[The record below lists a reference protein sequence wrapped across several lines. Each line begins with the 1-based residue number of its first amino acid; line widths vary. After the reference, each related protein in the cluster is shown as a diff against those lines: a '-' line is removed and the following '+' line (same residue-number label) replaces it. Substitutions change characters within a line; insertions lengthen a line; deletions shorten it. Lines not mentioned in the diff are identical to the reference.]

1 VSALPRNEE
10 KKLRMVFKKMLQKL
24 GVGGPSVDT
33 VLADP
38 RCLPGGS
45 LSGEVRIVGG
55 EGDAEIEH
63 IALSLVTRV
72 ERGDSG
78 QGMVEFHRVVVSG
91 PTKLPAKQDRTIP
104 FTIPVPWEAPVTE
117 VGGQRLPRMELGLRT
132 EVSIA
137 KAVDKGDLDPVYV
150 TPLESQDAVLD
161 AFGQLGFHFKSA
173 DLEAGR
179 IYGIRQELPFYQ
191 EIEFYPPSQF
201 AGRINEVELTMVAAP
216 GGLTVVLEADKRGGM
231 FGGGGGD
238 FIGRFEASHREAVDM
253 DWPRMF
259 GEWLD
264 SVASRR
270 GSMMQGFG
278 DQHGHHGQHGHR
290 GRRGHGGGMGGMVAA
305 GAAGVLGGMMIGEM
319 LDGDDGGDGGG
330 EEE

>member
-1 VSALPRNEE
+1 
-10 KKLRMVFKKMLQKL
+10 MVFKKMLQKL

-38 RCLPGGS
+38 RCMPGDS
-45 LSGEVRIVGG
+45 LSGEVRLLGG
-55 EGDAEIEH
+55 DGDAEIEH

-78 QGMVEFHRVVVSG
+78 QGMVEFHRVVVAG
-91 PTKLPAKQDRTIP
+91 PTRLAAKQERTIP
-104 FTIPVPWEAPVTE
+104 FTIPVPWEVPVTE

-150 TPLESQDAVLD
+150 VPLESQDAVLEG
-161 AFGQLGFHFKSA
+161 FGQLGFHFKSA

-179 IYGIRQELPFYQ
+179 IYGIRQELPFFQ

-216 GGLTVVLEADKRGGM
+216 GGLTVVLEADKRSGM

-253 DWPRMF
+253 DWARIF

-270 GSMMQGFG
+270 GNMMQGYDG
-278 DQHGHHGQHGHR
+278 HHGHHGDGYHGHH
-290 GRRGHGGGMGGMVAA
+290 GGHRGGGMGGIVAGA
-305 GAAGVLGGMMIGEM
+305 AAGVLGGMMIGEM
-319 LDGDDGGDGGG
+319 FDGGDDEGGG
-330 EEE
+330 EEEG

>member
-1 VSALPRNEE
+1 
-10 KKLRMVFKKMLQKL
+10 MVFKKMLQKL

-38 RCLPGGS
+38 RCQPGGT
-45 LSGEVRIVGG
+45 LTGEVRIVGG
-55 EGDAEIEH
+55 DGVAEIEH

-72 ERGDSG
+72 ERGERS
-78 QGMVEFHRVVVSG
+78 QGMVDFHRVVVAG
-91 PTKLPAKQDRTIP
+91 PTKLAAKEERTIP

-150 TPLESQDAVLD
+150 APLESQDAVLE

-201 AGRINEVELTMVAAP
+201 AGRINEVELTTVAAP
-216 GGLTVVLEADKRGGM
+216 TGLVVILEADKRGA
-231 FGGGGGD
+231 FGGGGD
-238 FIGRFEASHREAVDM
+238 FIGRFEATHNEALDM
-253 DWPRMF
+253 DWPRIF

-264 SVASRR
+264 RVSSRR
-270 GSMMQGFG
+270 GNMMHGNP
-278 DQHGHHGQHGHR
+278 HGHHGHHGHR
-290 GRRGHGGGMGGMVAA
+290 GGGMGGIVAGA
-305 GAAGVLGGMMIGEM
+305 AAGVLGGMMLGEM
-319 LDGDDGGDGGG
+319 LDGDEGGDEGGG
-330 EEE
+330 EEEA

>member
-1 VSALPRNEE
+1 
-10 KKLRMVFKKMLQKL
+10 MVFKKMLQKL

-33 VLADP
+33 VLSDP
-38 RCLPGGS
+38 RCLPGGT
-45 LSGEVRIVGG
+45 LAGEVRITGG

-72 ERGDSG
+72 ERGERG

-91 PTKLPAKQDRTIP
+91 PTKLTAKQDRTIP
-104 FTIPVPWEAPVTE
+104 FSIPVPWEVPVTE

-150 TPLESQDAVLD
+150 TPLESQDAVLE

-179 IYGIRQELPFYQ
+179 IYGIRQELPFFQ

-201 AGRINEVELTMVAAP
+201 AGRINEVELTMVASPA
-216 GGLTVVLEADKRGGM
+216 GLVVVLEADKRGGM
-231 FGGGGGD
+231 FSGGGGD
-238 FIGRFEASHREAVDM
+238 FIGRFEASHQEAPEM
-253 DWPRMF
+253 DWARIF

-264 SVASRR
+264 RVSSRR
-270 GSMMQGFG
+270 SSMMHGG
-278 DQHGHHGQHGHR
+278 GYGGHGHHGGGHHGGHR
-290 GRRGHGGGMGGMVAA
+290 GGGMGGMVAGA
-305 GAAGVLGGMMIGEM
+305 AAGVLGGMMIGEM
-319 LDGDDGGDGGG
+319 LDGDEGDGGGG
-330 EEE
+330 EEEG

>member
-270 GSMMQGFG
+270 GSMMQGYG
-278 DQHGHHGQHGHR
+278 DQHGHH

>member
-1 VSALPRNEE
+1 
-10 KKLRMVFKKMLQKL
+10 MVFKKMLQKL

-38 RCLPGGS
+38 RCQPGGT
-45 LSGEVRIVGG
+45 LTGEVRITGG
-55 EGDAEIEH
+55 DGDAEIEH

-72 ERGDSG
+72 ERGERSTG
-78 QGMVEFHRVVVSG
+78 QVEFHRVVVAG
-91 PTKLPAKQDRTIP
+91 PTKLTAKEERTIP

-150 TPLESQDAVLD
+150 APLESQDAVLE

-179 IYGIRQELPFYQ
+179 IYGVRQELPFFQ

-201 AGRINEVELTMVAAP
+201 AGRINEVELTTVASPA
-216 GGLTVVLEADKRGGM
+216 GLVVVLEADKRGP
-231 FGGGGGD
+231 FGGGD
-238 FIGRFEASHREAVDM
+238 FIGRFEASHHEALDM
-253 DWPRMF
+253 DWARIF

-264 SVASRR
+264 RVASRR
-270 GSMMQGFG
+270 GSMMHGG
-278 DQHGHHGQHGHR
+278 HGYGHHGHR
-290 GRRGHGGGMGGMVAA
+290 GGGMGGVVAGA
-305 GAAGVLGGMMIGEM
+305 AAGVLGGMMLGDM
-319 LDGDDGGDGGG
+319 LGGDEEGGG
-330 EEE
+330 EEEA

>member
-10 KKLRMVFKKMLQKL
+10 KKLRMVFK
-24 GVGGPSVDT
+24 
-33 VLADP
+33 
-38 RCLPGGS
+38 
-45 LSGEVRIVGG
+45 
-55 EGDAEIEH
+55 
-63 IALSLVTRV
+63 SLVTRV

-137 KAVDKGDLDPVYV
+137 KAVDKGDLDPVYI

-191 EIEFYPPSQF
+191 EIEFLPPRRYAQ
-201 AGRINEVELTMVAAP
+201 GITQLEVTFVAHQDSME
-216 GGLTVVLEADKRGGM
+216 VVLELDKRGGL
-231 FGGGGGD
+231 FTEGHD
-238 FIGRFEASHREAVDM
+238 SFARFTVDHATA
-253 DWPRMF
+253 DRTNWQQ
-259 GEWLD
+259 ELD
-264 SVASRR
+264 GYLQHAARRR
-270 GSMMQGFG
+270 GFF
-278 DQHGHHGQHGHR
+278 
-290 GRRGHGGGMGGMVAA
+290 
-305 GAAGVLGGMMIGEM
+305 
-319 LDGDDGGDGGG
+319 
-330 EEE
+330 